1 MLIRKAL
8 LQDAQAI
15 AKVHVDSWRTTYAK
29 IVSSEFLESL
39 AYEQREKMW
48 ISILSEPAGQTFIFV
63 AKTTERQVVGFVSAG
78 PLRQG
83 ESDDA
88 YQGEIYALYLLQ
100 SYQRQGI
107 GRDLFRAAVTELN
120 RRGMLSLLIWV
131 LAANPA
137 RAFYEAM
144 GGTYVREKEIKIG
157 DQRLG
162 EVAYGWQ
169 NTTANFPSGI

>member
-1 MLIRKAL
+1 MSVLIRKAL
-8 LQDAQAI
+8 LQDTQAI
-15 AKVHVDSWRTTYAK
+15 AKVHVDSWRTTYAN
-29 IVSSEFLESL
+29 IVSNEFLESL

-48 ISILSEPAGQTFIFV
+48 MGILSSPAGQSFV
-63 AKTTERQVVGFVSAG
+63 YVAETPDCQVVGFASAG
-78 PLRQG
+78 PLCNG

-100 SYQRQGI
+100 NYQRQGI

-120 RRGMLSLLIWV
+120 RRGVPSLLIWV

-144 GGTYVREKEIKIG
+144 GGTYVREKEIEIG
-157 DQRLG
+157 GQRLP

-169 NTTANFPSGI
+169 NILISSPS